1 MDKKLT
7 LISPDAKN
15 QISFILENGEI
26 YYSTRRHYKANIK
39 KSRIHLDMDEAS
51 SLGNF
56 QLISNEES
64 LHDEEWSPVL
74 GQKEKINNRYR
85 ELEIELQNGKEYSS
99 IKTIKLYFR
108 AYDDG
113 VAFRYEIPE
122 QEA

>member
-64 LHDEEWSPVL
+64 LHDEEWFPVL
-74 GQKEKINNRYR
+74 GQKEKINSQVTMIHHIVETAARQWFSKMKKHHN
-85 ELEIELQNGKEYSS
+85 NCSNS
-99 IKTIKLYFR
+99 
-108 AYDDG
+108 
-113 VAFRYEIPE
+113 P
-122 QEA
+122 